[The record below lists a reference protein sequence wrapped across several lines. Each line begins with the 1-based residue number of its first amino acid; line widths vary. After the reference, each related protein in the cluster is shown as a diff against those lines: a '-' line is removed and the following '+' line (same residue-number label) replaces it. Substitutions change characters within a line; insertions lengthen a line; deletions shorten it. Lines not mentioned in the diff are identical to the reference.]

1 MIYDFVLLILKIEP
15 NLSQY
20 YKTMNTKKTK
30 LSPIIA
36 GTMNWG
42 EWDKNLSVQ
51 EMNHLMHICVENK
64 ITSFDHADIYGGY
77 TTETQFGKAFAESK
91 IDRNTIQLISK
102 CGIQMVSNNRPT
114 AIKHYNY
121 SKEHIVWS
129 VENSL
134 KNLQTDYLDVLLL
147 HRPSPLMQADEI
159 AEAVLKLK
167 SEGKIVDFGLSN
179 FTSSQTELIRKKID
193 VNYNQ
198 IQFSATQ
205 LEPMLDGSLDYMQMH
220 NIQPMSWNPL
230 GTVFREDSEQTR
242 RLKKLFVQLV
252 DKYGVGSDTLLLAW
266 IIRHPAKVLPVA
278 GTVNIARI
286 QQLMKAA
293 SLELSLEDWF
303 AIWTESIGKK
313 IP

>member
-1 MIYDFVLLILKIEP
+1 
-15 NLSQY
+15 
-20 YKTMNTKKTK
+20 
-30 LSPIIA
+30 
-36 GTMNWG
+36 
-42 EWDKNLSVQ
+42 
-51 EMNHLMHICVENK
+51 MHICVENK

-77 TTETQFGKAFAESK
+77 TTETQFGKAFVESK

-102 CGIQMVSNNRPT
+102 CGIQMVSKNRET
-114 AIKHYNY
+114 TIKHYNY

-147 HRPSPLMQADEI
+147 HRPSPLMKADEI

-167 SEGKIVDFGLSN
+167 SEGKIIDFGLSN
-179 FTSSQTELIRKKID
+179 FTSSQTELIRKKTD

-252 DKYGVGSDTLLLAW
+252 EKYGVGSDTLLLAW

-303 AIWTESIGKK
+303 AIWTESIGNKVA
-313 IP
+313 